1 MQDQYSIMI
10 VDDEKAIRDSLPAV
24 VDFEQFGFR
33 VCQTARNGQD
43 ALEKIKKEHP
53 DVLLLDI
60 RMPILDGLGLLK
72 ILAEEMKE
80 YHPFVIMLSGYS
92 DFEYARTAIRYGV
105 KAYLTKP
112 LDEDELIK
120 ELEELRAELDERHV
134 HRANAKLLTQAD
146 VVKNMLYSEKPGMRE
161 LMRGTFL
168 MHCVI
173 LKDTFKGAFKD
184 TLKEAVSR
192 EQKAPYEAV
201 RSCIEMELEAE
212 QCVFVRSRGCVLTY
226 LVAEDCL
233 NAYQS
238 SVNLLGRHLHHQLKS
253 QGISCAILLD
263 EHIFAPSENRFRS
276 DYDRHLY
283 ALMTR
288 VFWSEETVVSDP
300 NISGQVQ
307 FLEQEKEGFEAIR
320 TAFSKDDK
328 EAAVRCME
336 ALLSQAVQ
344 KKLNIVMIQELN
356 YRFFYLLQDLL
367 QKAQNAQKIQ
377 TIQNVQ
383 KAQIQ
388 NDPRIQTDAPVCL
401 TTFDWRENT
410 WYLRH
415 EEWEAAVKHQFLIAA
430 DCLTTGSVDEK
441 STASQ
446 VLSYIKKHF
455 KEPLSAKEVAAH
467 FFISPVYL
475 GRVIQQASGETFK
488 QYVNRL
494 KMEEAKRLLLSSN
507 RLIYEIAEEVGF
519 RDSKYFIS
527 RFTEE
532 MGMSPAEYRRKK
544 EKE

>member
-1 MQDQYSIMI
+1 MQDKYSVMI

-72 ILAEEMKE
+72 ILTEEMKE

-120 ELEELRAELDERHV
+120 ELEELRSELDERHA
-134 HRANAKLLTQAD
+134 HWANAKLLTQAD

-161 LMRGTFL
+161 LMKGTFL
-168 MHCVI
+168 LHCVI
-173 LKDTFKGAFKD
+173 LKDTFRDTFKD
-184 TLKEAVSR
+184 TFKEAASK
-192 EQKAPYEAV
+192 EQKDPYEAV
-201 RSCIEMELEAE
+201 RSCIEMELEPE

-226 LVAEDCL
+226 LVAENCL
-233 NAYQS
+233 SAYQS
-238 SVNLLGRHLHHQLKS
+238 SANLLGRHLRHRMKS

-263 EHIFAPSENRFRS
+263 EHIFELSTNRFRS
-276 DYDRHLY
+276 DYDSHLY

-300 NISGQVQ
+300 DVSEQVQ

-320 TAFSKDDK
+320 VAFSKNDK
-328 EAAVRCME
+328 EAAVRSME

-344 KKLNIVMIQELN
+344 KQLNIVMIQELN

-367 QKAQNAQKIQ
+367 QKAQKIP
-377 TIQNVQ
+377 NGE
-383 KAQIQ
+383 
-388 NDPRIQTDAPVCL
+388 VCL
-401 TTFDWRENT
+401 TTFDWREST

-415 EEWEAAVKHQFLIAA
+415 EEWEAAVKQQFLMAA
-430 DCLTTGSVDEK
+430 DCLTTGSVDEQG
-441 STASQ
+441 TALQ
-446 VLSYIKKHF
+446 ILSYIKKHF
-455 KEPLSAKEVAAH
+455 KESLSAKEVAAR

-488 QYVNRL
+488 QYINRL
-494 KMEEAKRLLLSSN
+494 KMEEAKHLLLSSD
-507 RLIYEIAEEVGF
+507 RLVYEIAEEVGF
-519 RDSKYFIS
+519 KDSKYFIS

-532 MGMSPAEYRRKK
+532 TGMSPAEYRRKK
-544 EKE
+544 EYEKES

>member
-1 MQDQYSIMI
+1 MQDKYSIMI

-24 VDFEQFGFR
+24 VDFEQVGFR

-43 ALEKIKKEHP
+43 ALEKIEKEHP

-72 ILAEEMKE
+72 ILAEDMKE

-120 ELEELRAELDERHV
+120 ELEELKSELDERHAY
-134 HRANAKLLTQAD
+134 RANAKLLTQVD
-146 VVKNMLYSEKPGMRE
+146 VVKNMLYSEKSGMRE
-161 LMRGTFL
+161 LMKGTFL

-173 LKDTFKGAFKD
+173 LEDDKKG
-184 TLKEAVSR
+184 LKNVSQR
-192 EQKAPYEAV
+192 GQDDPYEAV
-201 RSCIEMELEAE
+201 RSCIEMELESE

-233 NAYQS
+233 SAYQS
-238 SVNLLGRHLHHQLKS
+238 SANLLGRHLRHRIKS

-263 EHIFAPSENRFRS
+263 EHIFEPSVNRFRS
-276 DYDRHLY
+276 DYDSHLY

-288 VFWSEETVVSDP
+288 VFWGTETVVSDP
-300 NISGQVQ
+300 SMAEQTV

-320 TAFSKDDK
+320 AAFSKNDK
-328 EAAVRCME
+328 ETAVRSME

-344 KKLNIVMIQELN
+344 KQLNVVMIQKLN

-367 QKAQNAQKIQ
+367 QKE
-377 TIQNVQ
+377 Q
-383 KAQIQ
+383 KAQNGQTAPDVQKIRGQ
-388 NDPRIQTDAPVCL
+388 NEKDMMGDETVCL
-401 TTFDWRENT
+401 TTFDWREST
-410 WYLRH
+410 RYLRH
-415 EEWEAAVKHQFLIAA
+415 EEWEAAVKHQFLTAV
-430 DCLTTGSVDEK
+430 DCLTTGSVNVQD
-441 STASQ
+441 TASQ
-446 VLSYIKKHF
+446 VLSYIKEHF
-455 KEPLSAKEVAAH
+455 KEALSAKEVAAY

-488 QYVNRL
+488 QYVNHL
-494 KMEEAKRLLLSSN
+494 KMEEAKKLLLSSD
-507 RLIYEIAEEVGF
+507 RLVYEIAEELGF
-519 RDSKYFIS
+519 KDSKYFIS

-532 MGMSPAEYRRKK
+532 TGMSPAEYRKK
-544 EKE
+544 KFEKES

>member
-1 MQDQYSIMI
+1 MI

-43 ALEKIKKEHP
+43 ALEKIKKEYP

-72 ILAEEMKE
+72 ILVEDMKE

-120 ELEELRAELDERHV
+120 ELKKLRSELDERHAN
-134 HRANAKLLTQAD
+134 RANAKLLTQAD
-146 VVKNMLYSEKPGMRE
+146 IVKNMLYSEKPGMRE
-161 LMRGTFL
+161 RMNGTFL
-168 MHCVI
+168 MHCLI
-173 LKDTFKGAFKD
+173 LKDDVKELKNGLQKGQKD
-184 TLKEAVSR
+184 S
-192 EQKAPYEAV
+192 YEAV
-201 RSCIEMELEAE
+201 RSCIEMELEPE

-238 SVNLLGRHLHHQLKS
+238 SANLLGRHLRHRMKS
-253 QGISCAILLD
+253 QGISSAILLD
-263 EHIFAPSENRFRS
+263 EHIFEASKNRFRS
-276 DYDRHLY
+276 DYDSHLY

-300 NISGQVQ
+300 DVSEPVQ
-307 FLEQEKEGFEAIR
+307 LLEQEKEGLEAIHA
-320 TAFSKDDK
+320 AFSQNDK
-328 EAAVRCME
+328 ESAVRSME

-344 KKLNIVMIQELN
+344 KQLNVVMIQELN
-356 YRFFYLLQDLL
+356 YRFYYLLQDLL
-367 QKAQNAQKIQ
+367 QKVQN
-377 TIQNVQ
+377 TS
-383 KAQIQ
+383 
-388 NDPRIQTDAPVCL
+388 VCL
-401 TTFDWRENT
+401 TTFDWRENIC
-410 WYLRH
+410 YLRH
-415 EEWEAAVKHQFLIAA
+415 EEWEAAARYQFLTAA
-430 DCLTTGSVDEK
+430 DCLTTGNVDEQGI
-441 STASQ
+441 ASQ
-446 VLSYIKKHF
+446 ILSYIKEHF

-475 GRVIQQASGETFK
+475 GRVIQQASGGTFK

-494 KMEEAKRLLLSSN
+494 KMEEAKKLLRSSN
-507 RLIYEIAEEVGF
+507 QLIYEIAEEIGF
-519 RDSKYFIS
+519 KDSKYFIS

-532 MGMSPAEYRRKK
+532 VGMSPAEYRKKK
-544 EKE
+544 EN

>member
-1 MQDQYSIMI
+1 MQDKYSIMI

-43 ALEKIKKEHP
+43 ALEKIEKEHP

-120 ELEELRAELDERHV
+120 ELEELRTELDERHV

-146 VVKNMLYSEKPGMRE
+146 VVKNMLYSEKSGMRE
-161 LMRGTFL
+161 LMKGTFL

-173 LKDTFKGAFKD
+173 LKDTFRDASQNTFKD
-184 TLKEAVSR
+184 PLKEVDSR

-201 RSCIEMELEAE
+201 RSCIEMELEPE

-238 SVNLLGRHLHHQLKS
+238 SASLLGRHLRHRMKS

-276 DYDRHLY
+276 EYDSHLY

-288 VFWSEETVVSDP
+288 VFWDAETVVSDP
-300 NISGQVQ
+300 TISEPVQ

-320 TAFSKDDK
+320 AAFSKNDK
-328 EAAVRCME
+328 EAAVHGME
-336 ALLSQAVQ
+336 LLLSQAVQ
-344 KKLNIVMIQELN
+344 KQLNIVMIQELN

-367 QKAQNAQKIQ
+367 QKAQKMQKESNTQ
-377 TIQNVQ
+377 VS
-383 KAQIQ
+383 
-388 NDPRIQTDAPVCL
+388 L
-401 TTFDWRENT
+401 TPFDWREST

-415 EEWEAAVKHQFLIAA
+415 EEWEEALKHQFLTAA
-430 DCLTTGSVDEK
+430 DCLTTGSVDEQG
-441 STASQ
+441 TASQ

-455 KEPLSAKEVAAH
+455 KEPLSAKEVAAR

-494 KMEEAKRLLLSSN
+494 KMEEAKQLLCSSDRLV
-507 RLIYEIAEEVGF
+507 YEIAEELGF
-519 RDSKYFIS
+519 KDSKYFIS

-532 MGMSPAEYRRKK
+532 TGMSPAEYRRKNEN
-544 EKE
+544 EKES

>member
-1 MQDQYSIMI
+1 MQNQYSIMI

-43 ALEKIKKEHP
+43 ALEKIKKEYP

-72 ILAEEMKE
+72 ILTEEMKE

-120 ELEELRAELDERHV
+120 ELEEVKAELDERHV
-134 HRANAKLLTQAD
+134 HRANEKLLMQAD
-146 VVKNMLYSEKPGMRE
+146 VVKNMLYSEKPGMRA
-161 LMRGTFL
+161 LMEGTFL

-173 LKDTFKGAFKD
+173 LEDDVKELKNAFCKGQKD
-184 TLKEAVSR
+184 
-192 EQKAPYEAV
+192 PYETV
-201 RSCIEMELEAE
+201 RSCIEMELEPE

-233 NAYQS
+233 SAYQS
-238 SVNLLGRHLHHQLKS
+238 SASLLGRHLRYRIKS
-253 QGISCAILLD
+253 QGIGCAILLD
-263 EHIFAPSENRFRS
+263 EHIFAPSANRFRN
-276 DYDRHLY
+276 DYDSHLY

-288 VFWSEETVVSDP
+288 IFWGEETVVSDL
-300 NISGQVQ
+300 NISEPVQ

-320 TAFSKDDK
+320 AAFAKNDK
-328 EAAVRCME
+328 EAAVRSME
-336 ALLSQAVQ
+336 SLLLQAVQ
-344 KKLNIVMIQELN
+344 KQLNIVMIQELN

-367 QKAQNAQKIQ
+367 QKAQKGQNSQTTSDKQKIQ
-377 TIQNVQ
+377 VQNKLGISGDETV
-383 KAQIQ
+383 
-388 NDPRIQTDAPVCL
+388 RL
-401 TTFDWRENT
+401 TTFDWREST
-410 WYLRH
+410 RYLRH
-415 EEWEAAVKHQFLIAA
+415 EEWEAAVKHQFLTVA
-430 DCLTTGSVDEK
+430 DCLTTGSVDEQG
-441 STASQ
+441 TASQ
-446 VLSYIKKHF
+446 VLSYIKRHF
-455 KEPLSAKEVAAH
+455 KESLSAKEVAAH
-467 FFISPVYL
+467 FFISPVYV

-494 KMEEAKRLLLSSN
+494 KMEEAKNLLLSSD
-507 RLIYEIAEEVGF
+507 RLVYEIAEEVGF

-532 MGMSPAEYRRKK
+532 TGMSPAEYRKKK

>member
-1 MQDQYSIMI
+1 MQNQYSIMI

-24 VDFEQFGFR
+24 VDFEQVGFR

-43 ALEKIKKEHP
+43 ALEKIKQEYP

-80 YHPFVIMLSGYS
+80 YRPFVIMLSGYS

-120 ELEELRAELDERHV
+120 ELEEVRAELDERHA
-134 HRANAKLLTQAD
+134 HRANAKLLMQAD

-161 LMRGTFL
+161 LMNGTFL

-173 LKDTFKGAFKD
+173 LKDTLKNVFQRERKD
-184 TLKEAVSR
+184 S
-192 EQKAPYEAV
+192 YEAV
-201 RSCIEMELEAE
+201 RSCIEMELESE

-233 NAYQS
+233 SAYQS
-238 SVNLLGRHLHHQLKS
+238 SANLLGRHLRHRIKAQE
-253 QGISCAILLD
+253 IECAILLD
-263 EHIFAPSENRFRS
+263 EYIFEPSVNRFRS
-276 DYDRHLY
+276 DYDSHLY

-288 VFWSEETVVSDP
+288 VFWGDETVVSDT
-300 NISGQVQ
+300 NMSEQAA

-320 TAFSKDDK
+320 AAFSKKDK
-328 EAAVRCME
+328 EAAVRSME

-344 KKLNIVMIQELN
+344 KQLNVVMIQELN

-367 QKAQNAQKIQ
+367 QKEKKIQNGQIVSDMQKIRR
-377 TIQNVQ
+377 QNEL
-383 KAQIQ
+383 
-388 NDPRIQTDAPVCL
+388 DMSGDETVCL
-401 TTFDWRENT
+401 TTFDWREST
-410 WYLRH
+410 RYLRH
-415 EEWEAAVKHQFLIAA
+415 EEWEAAVKHQFLTAA
-430 DCLTTGSVDEK
+430 DCLTTGSVNAQD
-441 STASQ
+441 TASQ
-446 VLSYIKKHF
+446 LLSYIKEHF
-455 KEPLSAKEVAAH
+455 KEALSAKEVAAH

-488 QYVNRL
+488 QYVNHL
-494 KMEEAKRLLLSSN
+494 KMEEAKQLLCSSDRLV
-507 RLIYEIAEEVGF
+507 YEIAEEVGF

-532 MGMSPAEYRRKK
+532 TGMSPAEYRKRKQK
-544 EKE
+544 E

>member
-1 MQDQYSIMI
+1 MQDKYSIMI

-146 VVKNMLYSEKPGMRE
+146 VVKNMLYSEKSGMRE
-161 LMRGTFL
+161 LMKGTFL

-173 LKDTFKGAFKD
+173 LKDTFRDASQNTFKD
-184 TLKEAVSR
+184 PWKEVDSR

-201 RSCIEMELEAE
+201 RSCIEMELEPE

-233 NAYQS
+233 SAYQS
-238 SVNLLGRHLHHQLKS
+238 SASLLGRHLRHRMKS

-276 DYDRHLY
+276 AY
-283 ALMTR
+283 
-288 VFWSEETVVSDP
+288 
-300 NISGQVQ
+300 
-307 FLEQEKEGFEAIR
+307 
-320 TAFSKDDK
+320 
-328 EAAVRCME
+328 
-336 ALLSQAVQ
+336 
-344 KKLNIVMIQELN
+344 
-356 YRFFYLLQDLL
+356 
-367 QKAQNAQKIQ
+367 
-377 TIQNVQ
+377 
-383 KAQIQ
+383 
-388 NDPRIQTDAPVCL
+388 
-401 TTFDWRENT
+401 
-410 WYLRH
+410 
-415 EEWEAAVKHQFLIAA
+415 
-430 DCLTTGSVDEK
+430 
-441 STASQ
+441 
-446 VLSYIKKHF
+446 
-455 KEPLSAKEVAAH
+455 
-467 FFISPVYL
+467 
-475 GRVIQQASGETFK
+475 
-488 QYVNRL
+488 
-494 KMEEAKRLLLSSN
+494 
-507 RLIYEIAEEVGF
+507 
-519 RDSKYFIS
+519 
-527 RFTEE
+527 
-532 MGMSPAEYRRKK
+532 
-544 EKE
+544 

>member
-1 MQDQYSIMI
+1 MI

-43 ALEKIKKEHP
+43 ALEKIKKEYP

-72 ILAEEMKE
+72 ILVEDMKE

-92 DFEYARTAIRYGV
+92 DFEYARTAIHYGV

-120 ELEELRAELDERHV
+120 ELKKLRSELDERHAN
-134 HRANAKLLTQAD
+134 RANAKLLTQAD
-146 VVKNMLYSEKPGMRE
+146 IVKNMLYSEKPGMRE
-161 LMRGTFL
+161 QMNGTFL
-168 MHCVI
+168 MHCLI
-173 LKDTFKGAFKD
+173 LKDDVKELKNGLQKGQKD
-184 TLKEAVSR
+184 S
-192 EQKAPYEAV
+192 YEAV
-201 RSCIEMELEAE
+201 RSGIEMELEPE

-233 NAYQS
+233 KAYQS
-238 SVNLLGRHLHHQLKS
+238 SASLLGRHLRHRMKS

-276 DYDRHLY
+276 EYDSHLY

-300 NISGQVQ
+300 DVSEQVQ

-320 TAFSKDDK
+320 VAFSKNDK
-328 EAAVRCME
+328 EAAVRSME

-344 KKLNIVMIQELN
+344 KQLNIVMIQELN

-367 QKAQNAQKIQ
+367 QKAQKTQKESNTQ
-377 TIQNVQ
+377 VS
-383 KAQIQ
+383 
-388 NDPRIQTDAPVCL
+388 L
-401 TTFDWRENT
+401 TPFDWREST

-415 EEWEAAVKHQFLIAA
+415 EEWEKALKHQFLTAA
-430 DCLTTGSVDEK
+430 DCLTIGSVDEQG
-441 STASQ
+441 TASQ

-455 KEPLSAKEVAAH
+455 KEPLSAKEVAAR

-488 QYVNRL
+488 QYINRL
-494 KMEEAKRLLLSSN
+494 KMEEAKQLLCSSDQ
-507 RLIYEIAEEVGF
+507 LVYEIAEELGF
-519 RDSKYFIS
+519 KDSKYFIS

-532 MGMSPAEYRRKK
+532 TGMSPAEYRRKK
-544 EKE
+544 ENEKES

>member
-1 MQDQYSIMI
+1 MQDMYTVMI

-24 VDFEQFGFR
+24 INFEAYGFR

-43 ALEKIKKEHP
+43 ALEKIRQEHP

-72 ILAEEMKE
+72 ELSEQMNE

-120 ELEELRAELDERHV
+120 ELEELRKELDKRHAY
-134 HRANAKLLTQAD
+134 RANEKLLMQAD

-161 LMRGTFL
+161 LMKGTFL

-173 LKDTFKGAFKD
+173 LKDTFRDASKDTFKD
-184 TLKEAVSR
+184 RLKEADSR

-201 RSCIEMELEAE
+201 RSCIETELESE

-226 LVAEDCL
+226 LVTENCL

-238 SVNLLGRHLHHQLKS
+238 SVSLLGRHLRHRMKS

-263 EHIFAPSENRFRS
+263 EHIFDISANQFRS
-276 DYDRHLY
+276 EYDSHLY
-283 ALMTR
+283 ELMTR
-288 VFWSEETVVSDP
+288 VFWSEEKVVSD
-300 NISGQVQ
+300 IKVSEQAQ
-307 FLEQEKEGFEAIR
+307 FLEQEKEGFAAIR
-320 TAFSKDDK
+320 AAFSQKDK
-328 EAAVRCME
+328 EAAVHSME
-336 ALLSQAVQ
+336 ALISQAVQ

-367 QKAQNAQKIQ
+367 QKAQNTQ
-377 TIQNVQ
+377 VS
-383 KAQIQ
+383 
-388 NDPRIQTDAPVCL
+388 L
-401 TTFDWRENT
+401 TTFDWREST
-410 WYLRH
+410 WYMRH
-415 EEWEAAVKHQFLIAA
+415 EEWEKAVKHQFLMAA
-430 DCLTTGSVDEK
+430 DCLTTGNVDEK
-441 STASQ
+441 GTASQ
-446 VLSYIKKHF
+446 ILSYIKKHF
-455 KEPLSAKEVAAH
+455 KEPLSAKEVAAR
-467 FFISPVYL
+467 FFISPVYV

-494 KMEEAKRLLLSSN
+494 KMEEAKQLLSSSDQ
-507 RLIYEIAEEVGF
+507 LVYEIAEELGF
-519 RDSKYFIS
+519 KDSKYFIS

-532 MGMSPAEYRRKK
+532 TGMSPAEYRKK
-544 EKE
+544 KGK